1 MQVCLFI
8 ANSTFGWSIPPEKL
22 PFIIISPNFPLISC
36 VAYKLH
42 KPQPVM
48 QKATSSDV
56 ILDACVWQCSFCK
69 QVAHTVPLLAL
80 ISGVRKGVRVVFS
93 VMKHQTVHSITT
105 VSDIYVCKAVYLPA
119 NQSTL
124 SEVWIHFVMKK
135 NSVDLRNGE
144 VYHIEVES

>member
-1 MQVCLFI
+1 
-8 ANSTFGWSIPPEKL
+8 
-22 PFIIISPNFPLISC
+22 
-36 VAYKLH
+36 
-42 KPQPVM
+42 
-48 QKATSSDV
+48 
-56 ILDACVWQCSFCK
+56 
-69 QVAHTVPLLAL
+69 
-80 ISGVRKGVRVVFS
+80 
-93 VMKHQTVHSITT
+93 MKHQTVHSIIT